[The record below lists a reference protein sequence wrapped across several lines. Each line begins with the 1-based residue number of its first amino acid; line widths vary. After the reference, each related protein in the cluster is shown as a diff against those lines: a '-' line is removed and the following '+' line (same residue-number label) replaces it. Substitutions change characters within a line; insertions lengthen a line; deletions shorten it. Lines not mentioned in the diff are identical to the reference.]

1 MVVHR
6 PRKHVIIFAI
16 NGLTKRS
23 IDAPV
28 KRRAEAVAG
37 SSVPDCS
44 RGTLNST
51 VNKHP
56 FTGPHYENASPHT
69 PFFRE
74 IHHHWE
80 LLVVTRSTVGKIDS
94 SVRVC
99 SQPRRIGIAKLFFS
113 K

>member
-37 SSVPDCS
+37 SLVPDCS
-44 RGTLNST
+44 RGTLNGT
-51 VNKHP
+51 VHKHP
-56 FTGPHYENASPHT
+56 FTSPHYEIAWPHT
-69 PFFRE
+69 PFFARF
-74 IHHHWE
+74 
-80 LLVVTRSTVGKIDS
+80 TTAGN
-94 SVRVC
+94 C
-99 SQPRRIGIAKLFFS
+99 
-113 K
+113 